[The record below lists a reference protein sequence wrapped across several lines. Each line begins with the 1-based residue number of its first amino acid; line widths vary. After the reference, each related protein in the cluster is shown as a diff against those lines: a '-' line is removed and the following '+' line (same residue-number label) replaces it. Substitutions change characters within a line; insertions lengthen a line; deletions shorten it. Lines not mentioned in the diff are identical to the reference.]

1 MANMRN
7 KLEEQYFQEL
17 DNLKLLE
24 PGSEEYERTLAS
36 ASKLYSIMVDEDKT
50 NTELGNMLDKEEK
63 SDIDR
68 YIKYSLEVAG
78 IVLPMCF
85 YSHWM
90 RKGFEFERTG
100 TYCSTTFRGLFN
112 KFNPKKM

>member
-1 MANMRN
+1 MFN
-7 KLEEQYFQEL
+7 KIKQIVPKYAVIPLMF
-17 DNLKLLE
+17 
-24 PGSEEYERTLAS
+24 T
-36 ASKLYSIMVDEDKT
+36 V
-50 NTELGNMLDKEEK
+50 LGNMLDKEEK

-68 YIKYSLEVAG
+68 YIKYGLEVAG

-90 RKGFEFERTG
+90 KKGFEFEKTG